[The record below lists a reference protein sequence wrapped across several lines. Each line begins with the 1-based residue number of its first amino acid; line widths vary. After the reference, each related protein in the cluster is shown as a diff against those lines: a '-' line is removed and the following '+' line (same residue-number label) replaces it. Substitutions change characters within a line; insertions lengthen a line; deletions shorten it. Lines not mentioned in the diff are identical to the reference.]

1 LLGWRA
7 CPPAQLIT
15 WRPQPALESL
25 EPQEPLASLK
35 SLELLEPWGSQ
46 TLPLKPLKPL
56 ELRKPL
62 PPLEPLEPPG
72 RESLRSIVETFGLQV
87 PYGLGEG
94 NDTLF
99 KHRFLPLFLMVGQ
112 NLSCEFIKR
121 MSVQASLN
129 L

>member
-15 WRPQPALESL
+15 WRPQPALKSPEPL
-25 EPQEPLASLK
+25 EPLK
-35 SLELLEPWGSQ
+35 AFELLELRGLQ
-46 TLPLKPLKPL
+46 TPPLKPLKQL

-62 PPLEPLEPPG
+62 APLEPLEPPPG

-94 NDTLF
+94 NMTNFFNIDSYLLWLV
-99 KHRFLPLFLMVGQ
+99 KIFLA
-112 NLSCEFIKR
+112 NS
-121 MSVQASLN
+121 
-129 L
+129 

>member
-15 WRPQPALESL
+15 WRPQPALKSPEPL
-25 EPQEPLASLK
+25 EPQK
-35 SLELLEPWGSQ
+35 SLELLELRGSQ
-46 TLPLKPLKPL
+46 APLELLSPLKPLKRL

-99 KHRFLPLFLMVGQ
+99 KHRFLLFIGWSKSFLRIHKR
-112 NLSCEFIKR
+112 LSFKA
-121 MSVQASLN
+121 SVN
-129 L
+129 